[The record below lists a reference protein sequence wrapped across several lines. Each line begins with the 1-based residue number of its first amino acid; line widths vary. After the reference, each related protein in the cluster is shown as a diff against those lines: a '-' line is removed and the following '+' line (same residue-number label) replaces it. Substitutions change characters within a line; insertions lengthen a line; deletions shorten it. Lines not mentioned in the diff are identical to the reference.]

1 MMNFRTKQHTCEFT
15 KLIGK
20 LSHSIMKVMV
30 ESIAQSESCSVIPS
44 ALEGHI
50 NCTVDYWSVLTW
62 QLYNVEGS
70 TFPLIG
76 ACKKNVSK

>member
-44 ALEGHI
+44 ALEAPI
-50 NCTVDYWSVLTW
+50 NCTVDY
-62 QLYNVEGS
+62 
-70 TFPLIG
+70 
-76 ACKKNVSK
+76 